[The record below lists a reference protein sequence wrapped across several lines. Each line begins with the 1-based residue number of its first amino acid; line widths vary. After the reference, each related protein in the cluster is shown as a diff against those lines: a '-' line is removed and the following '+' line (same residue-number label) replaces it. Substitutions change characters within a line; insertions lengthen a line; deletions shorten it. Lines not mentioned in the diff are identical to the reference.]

1 MSYQAQQ
8 QMRPRSDSTDTIAMI
23 IEIVFGLFG
32 ILGVGWLYV
41 GNFLVGGM
49 LFIGWFLALGAVVL
63 LLTVFSAVT
72 LGLGS
77 VIACCIPPVGIAI
90 AFISGL
96 RVRDH
101 VRNTGAR
108 GNILFLI
115 IPALIGCG
123 VISFIAITI
132 YGALG
137 AVVGQDFQNLLP
149 TVPAP

>member
-8 QMRPRSDSTDTIAMI
+8 NIQPRSDSTDTIAMI

-41 GNFLVGGM
+41 GNFLVGGL
-49 LFIGWFLALGAVVL
+49 LFVGWFLALGAVVL

-72 LGLGS
+72 LGFGS
-77 VIACCIPPVGIAI
+77 FLVCCIPPVGIAI
-90 AFISGL
+90 ACISGL

-108 GNILFLI
+108 GNFILLL
-115 IPALIGCG
+115 IPAVIGCG
-123 VISFIAITI
+123 VIFLITSTI
-132 YGALG
+132 LG
-137 AVVGQDFQNLLP
+137 AIGAVGSGLPDFLL
-149 TVPAP
+149 TLTPAP